1 MHHQGGGGWREQK
14 GKKRCCEAFH
24 TGNWA
29 ADRRDNRHTH
39 ANEGLAKTLQVNAQ
53 LKGHLK
59 GALNGGASVEQV
71 RAVRQ
76 LAIHVC
82 EAAGM
87 RVLTH
92 GQASWGWRT
101 QVQDL

>member
-1 MHHQGGGGWREQK
+1 MHLQGTSNEVLRGVSHRKLGGRQARQPIHMLMRNSPK
-14 GKKRCCEAFH
+14 
-24 TGNWA
+24 NP
-29 ADRRDNRHTH
+29 
-39 ANEGLAKTLQVNAQ
+39 QVNAQ

-92 GQASWGWRT
+92 GEASWGWRT
-101 QVQDL
+101 EVQDL